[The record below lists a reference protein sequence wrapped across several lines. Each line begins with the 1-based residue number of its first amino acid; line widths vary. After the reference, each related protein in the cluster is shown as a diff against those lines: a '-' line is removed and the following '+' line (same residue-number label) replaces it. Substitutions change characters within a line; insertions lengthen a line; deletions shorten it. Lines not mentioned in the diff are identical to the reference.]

1 MQLLDKMLGKLLKR
15 GELTIIGPSGQTHR
29 YGSPDPELKPVTVR
43 LMDNRAAL
51 QVVKDPALGFVETW
65 MDDRLR
71 FEAHLGECDACRDYV
86 EQFEQTI
93 ALSGRVE
100 AEELP
105 PGLQDELLAAFRAWR
120 GEQPL

>member
-1 MQLLDKMLGKLLKR
+1 MTDLPEMPCR
-15 GELTIIGPSGQTHR
+15 ELVEVITD
-29 YGSPDPELKPVTVR
+29 YLED
-43 LMDNRAAL
+43 AL
-51 QVVKDPALGFVETW
+51 PH
-65 MDDRLR
+65 DDRLR